1 MSIDLTALRAELDE
15 GCYDLAYTRA
25 IEVIEDSEV
34 SRIVANSALDREAE
48 RMRENHDLEKQ
59 LREVRGELGVWKA
72 EALRRRDAM
81 RDAALSVHETIR
93 LTVLDTGRVEVRLPS
108 REVFLSTGQT
118 MVMKSDGTYVT
129 EWVED

>member
-1 MSIDLTALRAELDE
+1 MSIDLTELRAELDE

-48 RMRENHDLEKQ
+48 RMRENHDLETQ
-59 LREVRGELGVWKA
+59 LREVRGELGVWKQ
-72 EALRRRDAM
+72 EALRRRDEM

-93 LTVLDTGRVEVRLPS
+93 LTVLDNGRVQVRLPS
-108 REVFLSTGQT
+108 REVFLSAGRA
-118 MVMKSDGTYVT
+118 MVVKSDGTYVT
-129 EWVED
+129 EWEA

>member
-34 SRIVANSALDREAE
+34 LRIVANSALDREAE

-59 LREVRGELGVWKA
+59 LREVRGELGVWKQ
-72 EALRRRDAM
+72 EALRRRDEM

-93 LTVLDTGRVEVRLPS
+93 LTVLDNGRVQVRLPS
-108 REVFLSTGQT
+108 REVFLSAGRA
-118 MVMKSDGTYVT
+118 MVVKSDGTYVT
-129 EWVED
+129 EWEA

>member
-1 MSIDLTALRAELDE
+1 MSIDLTELRAELDE

-34 SRIVANSALDREAE
+34 LRIVANSALDREAE

-59 LREVRGELGVWKA
+59 LREVRGELGVWKQ
-72 EALRRRDAM
+72 EALRRRDEM

-93 LTVLDTGRVEVRLPS
+93 LTVLDNGRVQVRLPS

-118 MVMKSDGTYVT
+118 MVVKSDGTYVT
-129 EWVED
+129 EWEA